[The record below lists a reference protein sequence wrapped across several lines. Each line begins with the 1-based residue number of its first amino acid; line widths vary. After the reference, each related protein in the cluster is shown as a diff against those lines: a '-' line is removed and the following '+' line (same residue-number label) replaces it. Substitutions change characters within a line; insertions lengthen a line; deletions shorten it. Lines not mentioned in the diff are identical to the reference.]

1 MAARPRATRATAPCP
16 SHAAGPRGA
25 KRSGAKPEVKS
36 EVKSEVKP
44 EDSKAPKAGGKRARG
59 GQPGPRGANGAPAT
73 YAKMPN
79 EGPVYARLPRLQL

>member
-1 MAARPRATRATAPCP
+1 MTVATYPCP
-16 SHAAGPRGA
+16 GRRG
-25 KRSGAKPEVKS
+25 RVKS
-36 EVKSEVKP
+36 TEVKSEVKP

-79 EGPVYARLPRLQL
+79 LVYARRSRAYN